1 MKTID
6 INSIPREGLSKN
18 NQGLDRSNQGL
29 DRLEKVDQGLDEN
42 DKPYFDEDAARVA
55 RKRKQYESYA
65 IGIEGT
71 KNRLYA
77 LCFWLIALGTAFFF
91 YQRHQSQLNIRAQDE
106 MFKAVYYFE
115 AGEFDKALE
124 GDGTNKGFVHIL
136 EDYIGTKAANAARLY
151 AAIIYMHKKDYNTAL
166 LRLMRFSSSDSLLRA
181 RAWAVM
187 GDGYSEQKVFH
198 HASRFYLKAANHRP
212 NSIFS
217 PKYLAKAALALEA
230 DEKYKEACDC
240 YKQIINKY
248 PQSLYYELALKES
261 GRLSARL

>member
-6 INSIPREGLSKN
+6 INTIPREGLDK
-18 NQGLDRSNQGL
+18 SNHGL

-42 DKPYFDEDAARVA
+42 NKPYFDEDAARVA

-65 IGIEGT
+65 IGVEGT
-71 KNRLYA
+71 KNRFYA
-77 LCFWLIALGTAFFF
+77 LCLWLIAFGIGFFF
-91 YQRHQSQLNIRAQDE
+91 YRRHQNRLNILAQDE

-115 AGEFDKALE
+115 SGEFDKALH

-136 EDYIGTKAANAARLY
+136 EDYIGTKAGEAARLY
-151 AAIIYMHKKDYNTAL
+151 ASISYMHKKDYNTAL
-166 LRLMRFSSSDSLLRA
+166 LRLLRFSSSGSILRA
-181 RAWAVM
+181 RAWAAM
-187 GDGYSEQKVFH
+187 GDGYSEQKIFH
-198 HASRFYLKAANHRP
+198 HASKYYLKAANHRP

-217 PKYLAKAALALEA
+217 PKYLAKAAIAFEA
-230 DEKYKEACDC
+230 HEKYKEACDC
-240 YKQIINKY
+240 HKQIINKY